1 MKSLSILILTITI
14 LACVSSKNNI
24 HSTGRLEI
32 IKTDSIRDHFV
43 FKTKNE
49 LGNEVIVLAEK
60 DKVSGCKPFKK
71 YIIAD
76 SIHQVSAIKSGSRY
90 DLIGFNV
97 STIDGIKIRDSAQL
111 AKIIW
116 NCDCFTAK

>member
-1 MKSLSILILTITI
+1 MKSLFILILTIAI
-14 LACVSSKNNI
+14 LACVSNKDNI

-32 IKTDSIRDHFV
+32 IRTDSIRDHFV
-43 FKTKNE
+43 FKTRNE
-49 LGNEVIVLAEK
+49 SGNEVTVLAEK

-97 STIDGIKIRDSAQL
+97 STIDDVKIRDSGEL

-116 NCDCFTAK
+116 NCDCFTDK